1 MLKSRIPVPQF
12 LNSRQVVHYSSS
24 FLALKGLQSVK
35 VAIIASNAIYN
46 DSTKMDYIKSSVN
59 CHESKFIVKSWKSDL
74 KINELSQLLLNLQDF
89 GPDCIIA
96 IGGGSLID
104 GAKLLWAFYEHPQL
118 NHQIINGF
126 IKIPPLRGKSN
137 FIAVPT
143 TIGTG
148 SEVSSSA
155 ILYNENKVQNFQ
167 L

>member
-1 MLKSRIPVPQF
+1 
-12 LNSRQVVHYSSS
+12 
-24 FLALKGLQSVK
+24 
-35 VAIIASNAIYN
+35 
-46 DSTKMDYIKSSVN
+46 MDYIKSSVN

-104 GAKLLWAFYEHPQL
+104 GKLLWAFYEHPQL

-155 ILYNENKVQNFQ
+155 ILYNEIMVQNFQ